1 MNWRRILSIIRK
13 EWWHITRDKT
23 SFGLL
28 LLSPALALVTMAYAF
43 SVDIT
48 DVGVVARELGVVVAG
63 DVDAAAAA
71 GVVLVEA
78 ALVWIGRSGPTP

>member
-43 SVDIT
+43 SIDIT
-48 DVGVVARELGVVVAG
+48 DVGIEFEQEIDRLFFDPGQTTFKAPDSALGMGHSLAG
-63 DVDAAAAA
+63 PA
-71 GVVLVEA
+71 G
-78 ALVWIGRSGPTP
+78 GS

>member
-1 MNWRRILSIIRK
+1 MNWRRIASIVRK

-23 SFGLL
+23 SFALL

-48 DVGVVARELGVVVAG
+48 DVGIGVL
-63 DVDAAAAA
+63 DQDHSR
-71 GVVLVEA
+71 LS
-78 ALVWIGRSGPTP
+78 RQ